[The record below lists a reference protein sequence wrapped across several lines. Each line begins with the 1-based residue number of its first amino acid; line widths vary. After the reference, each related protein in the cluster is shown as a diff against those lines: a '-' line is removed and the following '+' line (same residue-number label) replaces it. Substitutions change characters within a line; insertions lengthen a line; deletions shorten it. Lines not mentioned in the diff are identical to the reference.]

1 MNLVYHAEVDLPIY
15 MSAEQIAAFFGISK
29 TSVYELMHS
38 EGFPKLRVGKRIIV
52 ASKDLLDWSQK
63 TPENRKNNT

>member
-52 ASKDLLDWSQK
+52 ASKDLLDWIA
-63 TPENRKNNT
+63 RNTGKQEE